1 MTKLYNQLTRAIYEA
16 TRMVEPRSTS
26 TNLKALELMVGT
38 KKTFALR
45 FYELA
50 PKERENLWRHY
61 QVASSFYDDQMR
73 AIRIREF
80 DDLQDDLRL
89 MRERMKP

>member
-1 MTKLYNQLTRAIYEA
+1 MTELYDRLTQDIYKVVK
-16 TRMVEPRSTS
+16 MVEPTATT
-26 TNLKALELMVGT
+26 TNLKALELLIQS

-45 FYELA
+45 YNELP
-50 PKERENLWRHY
+50 PKERQSLWIHY

-73 AIRIREF
+73 EIRIREF